1 MRGLP
6 VVAVLW
12 QMQRLAASSTTQARQ
27 GARRLRFLPGCEGAT
42 RRCTDGSARPP
53 STPPPPPARHRG
65 RGARVLQPARHTS
78 LFSLSLTVSD
88 LLSQDSRVRSR
99 QLRAVPPPP
108 SCRVPF
114 ERWCLLV
121 SVHQLVIVASCSL
134 VSLWLPA
141 CISSAP
147 WAQRDQHTLGV
158 FGEGTAC
165 WEKELWSGE

>member
-53 STPPPPPARHRG
+53 STAPPPQPRARH
-65 RGARVLQPARHTS
+65 RGARVLECSSRHTS
-78 LFSLSLTVSD
+78 VSVSD
-88 LLSQDSRVRSR
+88 LLLSQILESASPVP
-99 QLRAVPPPP
+99 QAAV
-108 SCRVPF
+108 CRLSVGVS
-114 ERWCLLV
+114 WCLFI
-121 SVHQLVIVASCSL
+121 QLVIVASCSL

-141 CISSAP
+141 CLSSAP

>member
-1 MRGLP
+1 M
-6 VVAVLW
+6 AD
-12 QMQRLAASSTTQARQ
+12 AASRSLKHHAGTTRGTTATVPPWLRRSHTQVHRRQ
-27 GARRLRFLPGCEGAT
+27 CPASVDSAT
-42 RRCTDGSARPP
+42 AS
-53 STPPPPPARHRG
+53 SLPARHRG

-141 CISSAP
+141 CLSSAP